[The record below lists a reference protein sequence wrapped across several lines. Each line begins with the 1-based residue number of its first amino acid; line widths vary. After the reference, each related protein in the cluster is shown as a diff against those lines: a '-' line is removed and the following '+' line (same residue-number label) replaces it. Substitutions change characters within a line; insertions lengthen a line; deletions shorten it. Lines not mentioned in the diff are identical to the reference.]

1 MEVLAMSDIEMRI
14 ECLRLAAS
22 TASGHDIL
30 EVAAKYEAFVISGG
44 CREGQESPQHG
55 PSGTQPS

>member
-1 MEVLAMSDIEMRI
+1 MSDIEMRI